1 MDNQIVPDIGSTD
14 EVKQFNQTDFGKIYF
29 DLPKES
35 AAPKTID
42 ELAATLR
49 LCSQKNQK
57 VKIRNTG
64 HSVNGQTLTSD
75 FQVSL
80 VNLRGVQFDRDK
92 LEVVVKAGTPWHEVL
107 NGIEFPKFCLP
118 VFPNNPGQKIH
129 IGGTASVG
137 GVGPYSSKSGGFW
150 NHIKSIRI
158 VTMSGEIIECS
169 KENNFDLFKYSLGG
183 FGRIGVIA
191 ELTLTVVPS
200 RENVA
205 ALAFFDPTLEG
216 HFKHLEQAL
225 KHNEADGIFTYLQV
239 SDTEKLEPF
248 RINPCGS
255 FLVKE
260 LEDYHDASKTKWHF
274 AKDFFGEIEF
284 SVTEK
289 VGDPNNFDLS
299 FGSKYIKKQ
308 QLVYFFPQSDEDV
321 EYTDLCHPWSDY
333 AVSGPDYIEFLKE
346 AKVVI
351 RRFGMEQFLMKQ
363 HFLNDSYT
371 ADFVGC
377 YIIKN
382 NKETFFPLSLDLE
395 GEDFTYLLSIMPTVP
410 PSYVKDALDMVS
422 DLTDLCYELGGKR
435 YLYGVHGLTQ
445 VQLEKHFGKDIL
457 QKWGELKQ
465 KYDPRKLLN
474 IGVIEHLDA

>member
-1 MDNQIVPDIGSTD
+1 MANEFCVDYDVR
-14 EVKQFNQTDFGKIYF
+14 QFNQTDFGKIYF
-29 DLPKES
+29 NLPKES
-35 AAPKTID
+35 SAPRTID

-49 LCSQKNQK
+49 LCTQKNQK

-64 HSVNGQTLTSD
+64 HSVNGQTLTD
-75 FQVSL
+75 EFQVSL
-80 VNLRGVQFDRDK
+80 SNLKGVEFDREK
-92 LEVVVKAGTPWHEVL
+92 LLVTAKAGSSWHEVL
-107 NGIEFPKFCLP
+107 AGVEFPKFCLP

-137 GVGPYSSKSGGFW
+137 GIGPYSSKYGGFW
-150 NHIKSIRI
+150 NHIKSIKL

-169 KENNFDLFKYSLGG
+169 RENNFELLKYSLGG

-191 ELTLTVVPS
+191 ELTLEVIPS
-200 RENVA
+200 RENIA

-216 HFKHLEQAL
+216 HHKNLEKAL
-225 KHNEADGIFTYLQV
+225 KLGEADGIFTYLQV
-239 SDTEKLEPF
+239 TDTEKLEPF
-248 RINPCGS
+248 RINPSGM

-260 LEDYHDASKTKWHF
+260 LDDYHDASKTKWHF
-274 AKDFFGEIEF
+274 AKEFLGEAEF

-289 VGDPNNFDLS
+289 VGEPYNFDLS
-299 FGSKYIKKQ
+299 FGSKYIKKKDI
-308 QLVYFFPQSDEDV
+308 VYFYPQSEEDID
-321 EYTDLCHPWSDY
+321 YNDLCHPWSDY
-333 AVSGPDYIEFLKE
+333 AISGPDYVEFLKE

-363 HFLNDSYT
+363 HFLNDSYV

-377 YIIKN
+377 YVLKN
-382 NKETFFPLSLDLE
+382 NKETYFPLSLDLE
-395 GEDFTYLLSIMPTVP
+395 GEDFTYVLSIMPNVP

-435 YLYGVHGLTQ
+435 YLYGIHGLSQLQ
-445 VQLEKHFGKDIL
+445 VEKHFGKDII
-457 QKWGELKQ
+457 QKWAELKQ

-474 IGVIEHLDA
+474 IGVIENLDAQI